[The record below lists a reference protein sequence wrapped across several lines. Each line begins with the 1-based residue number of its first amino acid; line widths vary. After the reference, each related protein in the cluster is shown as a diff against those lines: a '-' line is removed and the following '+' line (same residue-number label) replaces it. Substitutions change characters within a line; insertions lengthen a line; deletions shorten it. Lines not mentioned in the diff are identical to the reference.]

1 VLPSGASHIVL
12 DLERNWF
19 RINPTNRTA
28 GATFKKLL
36 PQENRMSIQI
46 LPDDLANQIAA
57 GEVVE
62 RPASIVKELVENSID
77 AGATRINI
85 EIEEAGKKSIRVSD
99 NGSGME
105 PEDARLAFERHATS
119 KIQSAGDL
127 ECIRSLG
134 FRGEALPSI
143 ASISRVRMATG
154 TGKGRNGIEV
164 SIEGGGDS
172 RVKEIAFSKGTTIE
186 VNQVFYN
193 TPARQKFLKR
203 DSTEAAHI
211 TQVVQQQALAHPE
224 IQFSLHH
231 NGRELLTTLPTDQ
244 GLYRIAELF
253 GADLSKE
260 LIRVEKNDGT
270 YRIEGFISSPV
281 YTRSNRNTQYCFIN
295 SRFVRDRILLSATQ
309 QGYSHLLPRG
319 QHPVLFLFMTMDPGL
334 LDVNVHPAKAE
345 VRFAFQQDVYRF
357 VSHAVQDALQQ
368 NEKSFTTLSDDSATG
383 QGREQQPSYDVIG
396 HPPASVPSGG
406 PVSGPSQT
414 EPGGGDWSRGLEA
427 LYRPAPSADRVRG
440 VEADPRQIAF
450 FGQKP
455 TPVSDLVFSEF
466 EPVGQLNNSFILMQ
480 GPKGVL
486 VVDQHIAHER
496 VLYERFREAAENKK
510 VEVQDLLFP
519 LAVEFPSAEAQALSE
534 HLESLR
540 ELGMHLE
547 PFGKDGF
554 LLRSVPAV
562 LKNHDQESIVR
573 EVAGRLIREE
583 KDHTLQ
589 NKMEDIMIMMSCRNA
604 IKVNHPMELDQIRKL
619 MHDLEQTQMP
629 YTCPHGRPIAL
640 LFEMNDIL
648 RKFQRI

>member
-1 VLPSGASHIVL
+1 
-12 DLERNWF
+12 
-19 RINPTNRTA
+19 
-28 GATFKKLL
+28 
-36 PQENRMSIQI
+36 MSIQV

-77 AGATRINI
+77 AGSTRISI

-105 PEDARLAFERHATS
+105 ADDARLAFERHATS
-119 KIQSAGDL
+119 KIQSASDL
-127 ECIRSLG
+127 EGIRSLG

-143 ASISRVRMATG
+143 ASIARVRLATG
-154 TGKGRNGIEV
+154 TGGGRNGTEV
-164 SIEGGGDS
+164 FIEGGGPS

-203 DSTEAAHI
+203 DGTEASHI

-224 IQFSLHH
+224 IQFSLSH
-231 NGRELLTTLPTDQ
+231 NGRQLLSTLPTDQ

-253 GADLSKE
+253 GAELSKE
-260 LIRVEKNDGT
+260 LIRVEQDDGT

-281 YTRSNRNTQYCFIN
+281 YTRSNRNTQYSFIN
-295 SRFVRDRILLSATQ
+295 TRFVRDKVLLSATQ

-319 QHPVLFLFMTMDPGL
+319 QHPVLFLFLTMDPGL

-357 VSHAVQDALQQ
+357 VSNAVQDALEQ
-368 NEKSFTTLSDDSATG
+368 NIKSFVEPAIEAERRAIS
-383 QGREQQPSYDVIG
+383 SYDL
-396 HPPASVPSGG
+396 
-406 PVSGPSQT
+406 
-414 EPGGGDWSRGLEA
+414 PGGQAVPVAESHSEQAFTSSSTETGKAEWAMGLEA
-427 LYRPAPSADRVRG
+427 LYRSTPPVNSRRG
-440 VEADPRQIAF
+440 REEGSRQIEF

-455 TPVSDLVFSEF
+455 QPVSDMVFSDF

-496 VLYERFREAAENKK
+496 VLYERFREAAQNKK

-519 LAVEFPSAEAQALSE
+519 LTVEFPPAEAQALTE
-534 HLESLR
+534 HLPSLR
-540 ELGMHLE
+540 ELGLALE
-547 PFGKDGF
+547 PFGNHGF
-554 LLRSVPAV
+554 LVRSVPAI
-562 LKNHDQESIVR
+562 LKNQDQESIIR
-573 EVAGRLIREE
+573 EIAGRLIREE

-589 NKMEDIMIMMSCRNA
+589 GRMEDIIIMMSCRNA
-604 IKVNHPMELDQIRKL
+604 IKVNHSMELDQIRKL
-619 MHDLEQTQMP
+619 MYDLEQTQMP

>member
-1 VLPSGASHIVL
+1 
-12 DLERNWF
+12 
-19 RINPTNRTA
+19 
-28 GATFKKLL
+28 
-36 PQENRMSIQI
+36 MSIQI

-77 AGATRINI
+77 AGATRISI

-127 ECIRSLG
+127 ESIRSLG

-154 TGKGRNGIEV
+154 TGKGRNGTEV
-164 SIEGGGDS
+164 SIEGGGVCQ
-172 RVKEIAFSKGTTIE
+172 VKEIAFSQGTTIE

-203 DSTEAAHI
+203 DGTEAAHI

-231 NGRELLTTLPTDQ
+231 NGRQLLATLPTDQ

-270 YRIEGFISSPV
+270 YRIEGFLSSPV
-281 YTRSNRNTQYCFIN
+281 YTRSNRNTQYCFVN
-295 SRFVRDRILLSATQ
+295 SRFVRDKVLLSATQ

-357 VSHAVQDALQQ
+357 VSHAVQDALQE
-368 NEKSFTTLSDDSATG
+368 NEKSFTAPGNDSTTG
-383 QGREQQPSYDVIG
+383 QGREQQPSYDVPG
-396 HPPASVPSGG
+396 HQPASVPSKD
-406 PVSGPSQT
+406 PVSGSSQT
-414 EPGGGDWSRGLEA
+414 EPGRGDWSRGLEA
-427 LYRPAPSADRVRG
+427 LYRPSPSADRMRG
-440 VEADPRQIAF
+440 VEADPRQIEV

-455 TPVSDLVFSEF
+455 KPVSDMVFSEF

-519 LAVEFPSAEAQALSE
+519 LTVEFPPAEAQALSE

>member
-1 VLPSGASHIVL
+1 MG
-12 DLERNWF
+12 
-19 RINPTNRTA
+19 
-28 GATFKKLL
+28 
-36 PQENRMSIQI
+36 IQI

-62 RPASIVKELVENSID
+62 RPASIVKELVENAID
-77 AGATRINI
+77 AGATRISI

-105 PEDARLAFERHATS
+105 PEDACLAFERHATS
-119 KIQSAGDL
+119 KIQNAGDL
-127 ECIRSLG
+127 ESIRSLG

-154 TGKGRNGIEV
+154 TGKGRNGTEV
-164 SIEGGGDS
+164 SMEGGGAC

-186 VNQVFYN
+186 VNQIFYN
-193 TPARQKFLKR
+193 TPARQKFLKK
-203 DSTEAAHI
+203 DGTEAAHI
-211 TQVVQQQALAHPE
+211 TQVVQQQALANPG

-231 NGRELLTTLPTDQ
+231 NGRQLLATLPTDQ

-253 GADLSKE
+253 GAELSKE

-281 YTRSNRNTQYCFIN
+281 YTRSNRNTQYYFIN
-295 SRFVRDRILLSATQ
+295 SRFVRDRVLLSATQ

-368 NEKSFTTLSDDSATG
+368 NDKSFTAPIDDSAPG
-383 QGREQQPSYDVIG
+383 QGREPKPSYEVPG
-396 HPPASVPSGG
+396 HLSASVPSKD
-406 PVSGPSQT
+406 PVLGSSQP
-414 EPGGGDWSRGLEA
+414 EPGRGDWSRGLEA
-427 LYRPAPSADRVRG
+427 LYRTAPPADRMRG
-440 VEADPRQIAF
+440 IEADPRQIEF

-455 TPVSDLVFSEF
+455 KPISDLVFSEF

-510 VEVQDLLFP
+510 VEVQDMLFP
-519 LAVEFPSAEAQALSE
+519 LAVELPPAEAQALSE

-562 LKNHDQESIVR
+562 LKNQDQESIVR

-648 RKFQRI
+648 KKFQRI

>member
-1 VLPSGASHIVL
+1 
-12 DLERNWF
+12 
-19 RINPTNRTA
+19 
-28 GATFKKLL
+28 
-36 PQENRMSIQI
+36 MSIQI
-46 LPDDLANQIAA
+46 LPDDLASQIAA

-62 RPASIVKELVENSID
+62 RPASIVKEVVENSID
-77 AGATRINI
+77 AGATRISI

-127 ECIRSLG
+127 ESIRSLG

-154 TGKGRNGIEV
+154 TGKGRNGTEV
-164 SIEGGGDS
+164 SIEGGGAAQ
-172 RVKEIAFSKGTTIE
+172 VKEIAFSQGTTIE
-186 VNQVFYN
+186 VNQIFYN

-203 DSTEAAHI
+203 DGTEAAHI

-231 NGRELLTTLPTDQ
+231 NGRQLLATLPTDQ

-253 GADLSKE
+253 GAELSKE

-295 SRFVRDRILLSATQ
+295 SRFVRDRVLLSATQ

-368 NEKSFTTLSDDSATG
+368 NEKSFTAPRDDSATG
-383 QGREQQPSYDVIG
+383 QDREQQPSYDVPGHQPTSMPSKATIG
-396 HPPASVPSGG
+396 S
-406 PVSGPSQT
+406 SQT
-414 EPGGGDWSRGLEA
+414 EPEKGAWSRGLEA
-427 LYRPAPSADRVRG
+427 LYRPAPSADRMRG
-440 VEADPRQIAF
+440 VEVDPRQIEF

-455 TPVSDLVFSEF
+455 KPVSDMMFSEF

-496 VLYERFREAAENKK
+496 VLYERFRKAAENKK

-519 LAVEFPSAEAQALSE
+519 LAVEFPPAEAQALSE

-562 LKNHDQESIVR
+562 LKNHDQESVVR

>member
-1 VLPSGASHIVL
+1 
-12 DLERNWF
+12 
-19 RINPTNRTA
+19 
-28 GATFKKLL
+28 
-36 PQENRMSIQI
+36 MSIQI
-46 LPDDLANQIAA
+46 LSDDLANQIAA

-62 RPASIVKELVENSID
+62 RPASIVKEVVENSID
-77 AGATRINI
+77 AGATRISI

-105 PEDARLAFERHATS
+105 PEDARLAFQRHATS
-119 KIQSAGDL
+119 KIRSASDL
-127 ECIRSLG
+127 ECIQSLG

-154 TGKGRNGIEV
+154 TGKGRNGIEI
-164 SIEGGGDS
+164 SIEGGGAS
-172 RVKEIAFSKGTTIE
+172 QVKEIAFSKGTTIE
-186 VNQVFYN
+186 VNQIFYN

-203 DSTEAAHI
+203 DGTEASHI

-231 NGRELLTTLPTDQ
+231 NGRQLLATLPTDQ
-244 GLYRIAELF
+244 ALYRIAELF
-253 GADLSKE
+253 GAELSKE
-260 LIRVEKNDGT
+260 LIRVESDDGT

-281 YTRSNRNTQYCFIN
+281 FTRSNRNTQYCFIN
-295 SRFVRDRILLSATQ
+295 SRFVRDRVLLSATQ

-319 QHPVLFLFMTMDPGL
+319 QHPVLFLFMTMAPGL

-357 VSHAVQDALQQ
+357 VSHSVQDALQRNQ
-368 NEKSFTTLSDDSATG
+368 KSFTSMGEDQSPG
-383 QGREQQPSYDVIG
+383 QGRELRPSLDVPS
-396 HPPASVPSGG
+396 HQTASVPSTDSTPGAYQ
-406 PVSGPSQT
+406 P
-414 EPGGGDWSRGLEA
+414 EPGRGDWSRGLEA
-427 LYRPAPSADRVRG
+427 LYRPAPSIDSRRDAETDS
-440 VEADPRQIAF
+440 RQMIEF

-455 TPVSDLVFSEF
+455 KPVSDMVFSEF
-466 EPVGQLNNSFILMQ
+466 QPVGQLNNSFILMQ

-486 VVDQHIAHER
+486 VVDQHVAHER
-496 VLYERFREAAENKK
+496 VLYERFRKAADNKK
-510 VEVQDLLFP
+510 VEIQDLLFP
-519 LAVEFPSAEAQALSE
+519 LTVEFSPAEAQALTE
-534 HLESLR
+534 HLEALR

-562 LKNHDQESIVR
+562 LKNQDQESIVR

-589 NKMEDIMIMMSCRNA
+589 DKMEDIMIMMSCRNA

>member
-1 VLPSGASHIVL
+1 MG
-12 DLERNWF
+12 
-19 RINPTNRTA
+19 
-28 GATFKKLL
+28 
-36 PQENRMSIQI
+36 IQI

-62 RPASIVKELVENSID
+62 RPASIVKELVENAID
-77 AGATRINI
+77 AGATRISI

-105 PEDARLAFERHATS
+105 PEDACLAFERHATS
-119 KIQSAGDL
+119 KIQNAGDL
-127 ECIRSLG
+127 ESIRSLG

-154 TGKGRNGIEV
+154 TGKGRNGTEV
-164 SIEGGGDS
+164 SMEGGGAC

-193 TPARQKFLKR
+193 TPARQKFLKK
-203 DSTEAAHI
+203 DGTEAAHI
-211 TQVVQQQALAHPE
+211 TQVVQQQALANPE

-231 NGRELLTTLPTDQ
+231 NGRQLLATLPTDQ

-253 GADLSKE
+253 GAELSKE

-295 SRFVRDRILLSATQ
+295 SRFVRDRVLLSATQ

-319 QHPVLFLFMTMDPGL
+319 QHPVLFLFMTMEPGL

-368 NEKSFTTLSDDSATG
+368 NDKSFTAPIDDSAPG
-383 QGREQQPSYDVIG
+383 QGREPKPSYEVPG
-396 HPPASVPSGG
+396 HLSASVPSKD
-406 PVSGPSQT
+406 PVLGSSQP
-414 EPGGGDWSRGLEA
+414 EPGRGDWSLGLEA
-427 LYRPAPSADRVRG
+427 LYRTAPPADRMRG
-440 VEADPRQIAF
+440 IEADPRQIEF

-455 TPVSDLVFSEF
+455 KPISDLVFSEF

-510 VEVQDLLFP
+510 VEVQDMLFP
-519 LAVEFPSAEAQALSE
+519 LAVELPPAEAQALSE

-648 RKFQRI
+648 KKFQRI

>member
-1 VLPSGASHIVL
+1 MG
-12 DLERNWF
+12 
-19 RINPTNRTA
+19 
-28 GATFKKLL
+28 
-36 PQENRMSIQI
+36 IQI
-46 LPDDLANQIAA
+46 LSNDLANQIAA

-62 RPASIVKELVENSID
+62 RPASIVKELLENSID
-77 AGATRINI
+77 AGATRISI
-85 EIEEAGKKSIRVSD
+85 EIEEAGKKSIRISD

-105 PEDARLAFERHATS
+105 PEDASLAFERHATS
-119 KIQSAGDL
+119 KIQCASDL
-127 ECIRSLG
+127 EGIRSLG

-154 TGKGRNGIEV
+154 TGQGRNGTEV
-164 SIEGGGDS
+164 VIEGGGDPV
-172 RVKEIAFSKGTTIE
+172 VKEIAFSKGTTLE

-211 TQVVQQQALAHPE
+211 TQVVQQQALAYPE

-231 NGRELLTTLPTDQ
+231 NGRQLISTLPTDQ

-253 GADLSKE
+253 GNDFSKE
-260 LIRVEKNDGT
+260 LIRVEADDGT
-270 YRIEGFISSPV
+270 YRIEGYISSPV

-368 NEKSFTTLSDDSATG
+368 NDKSFSGQNNDMSIG
-383 QGREQQPSYDVIG
+383 QGRELKPSYEV
-396 HPPASVPSGG
+396 PRYQPASAPEGG
-406 PVSGPSQT
+406 RAPEFSPAESRK
-414 EPGGGDWSRGLEA
+414 GDWSRGLEA
-427 LYRPAPSADRVRG
+427 LYSPAPSTDRMRRT
-440 VEADPRQIAF
+440 EPDPRQIAF

-455 TPVSDLVFSEF
+455 TLVSDLVFHEF

-510 VEVQDLLFP
+510 VEIQDLLFP
-519 LAVEFPSAEAQALSE
+519 LTVEFPSAEAQVLSE
-534 HLESLR
+534 HLDSLR

-547 PFGKDGF
+547 PFGKNGF

-573 EVAGRLIREE
+573 EIAGRLIRDE

-604 IKVNHPMELDQIRKL
+604 IKVNHSMELDQIRKL

>member
-1 VLPSGASHIVL
+1 
-12 DLERNWF
+12 
-19 RINPTNRTA
+19 
-28 GATFKKLL
+28 
-36 PQENRMSIQI
+36 MSIQI

-77 AGATRINI
+77 AGSTRINI

-164 SIEGGGDS
+164 SIEGGGAS

-203 DSTEAAHI
+203 DGTEAAHI

-231 NGRELLTTLPTDQ
+231 NGRQLLATLPTDQ

-281 YTRSNRNTQYCFIN
+281 YTRSNRNTQYCYIN

-368 NEKSFTTLSDDSATG
+368 NEKSFTMPGDDSATG
-383 QGREQQPSYDVIG
+383 AGREQRPAYDGPG
-396 HPPASVPSGG
+396 HQPASVPSGS
-406 PVSGPSQT
+406 PDSGPSQT
-414 EPGGGDWSRGLEA
+414 QPERGDWSRGLEA
-427 LYRPAPSADRVRG
+427 LYRPAPPADRVQG

-562 LKNHDQESIVR
+562 LKNHNQEGIVR

>member
-1 VLPSGASHIVL
+1 
-12 DLERNWF
+12 
-19 RINPTNRTA
+19 
-28 GATFKKLL
+28 
-36 PQENRMSIQI
+36 MSIQV
-46 LPDDLANQIAA
+46 LSNDLANQIAA

-77 AGATRINI
+77 AGATRISI

-105 PEDARLAFERHATS
+105 LEDACLAFERHATS

-127 ECIRSLG
+127 ESIRSLG

-154 TGKGRNGIEV
+154 TGKGQNGTEV
-164 SIEGGGDS
+164 SIEGGGAS
-172 RVKEIAFSKGTTIE
+172 KVKEIAFSKGTTFE

-203 DSTEAAHI
+203 DGTEAAHI

-231 NGRELLTTLPTDQ
+231 NGRQLLATLPTDQ
-244 GLYRIAELF
+244 KLYRIAELF
-253 GADLSKE
+253 GAELSKE
-260 LIRVEKNDGT
+260 LIRVEKDDGT

-281 YTRSNRNTQYCFIN
+281 YTRSNRNTQYSFIN

-368 NEKSFTTLSDDSATG
+368 NQKSFT
-383 QGREQQPSYDVIG
+383 
-396 HPPASVPSGG
+396 VPSGDSTLG
-406 PVSGPSQT
+406 QDRESGPSYEVPGQRT
-414 EPGGGDWSRGLEA
+414 VSVTSGNVVPEPPQPESGKGNWSRGLEA
-427 LYRPAPSADRVRG
+427 LYSPAPSADRGR
-440 VEADPRQIAF
+440 EIETDSRQIAF

-455 TPVSDLVFSEF
+455 TPVSDMVFSEF

-480 GPKGVL
+480 GTKGVL

-519 LAVEFPSAEAQALSE
+519 LAVEFPPAEAQALAQ

-547 PFGKDGF
+547 SFGKDGF

-562 LKNHDQESIVR
+562 LKNHDQESMLR

-583 KDHTLQ
+583 KDHTVQ
-589 NKMEDIMIMMSCRNA
+589 NRMEDIMIMMSCRNA

-619 MHDLEQTQMP
+619 MYDLEQTRMP

-640 LFEMNDIL
+640 LFEMSDIL
-648 RKFQRI
+648 KKFQRI

>member
-1 VLPSGASHIVL
+1 MG
-12 DLERNWF
+12 
-19 RINPTNRTA
+19 
-28 GATFKKLL
+28 
-36 PQENRMSIQI
+36 IQI

-62 RPASIVKELVENSID
+62 RPASIVKELVENAID
-77 AGATRINI
+77 AGATRISI

-105 PEDARLAFERHATS
+105 PEDACLAFERHATS
-119 KIQSAGDL
+119 KIQNAGDL
-127 ECIRSLG
+127 ESIRSLG

-154 TGKGRNGIEV
+154 TGQGRNGTEV
-164 SIEGGGDS
+164 CMEGGGAC

-193 TPARQKFLKR
+193 TPARQKFLKK
-203 DSTEAAHI
+203 DGTEAAHI
-211 TQVVQQQALAHPE
+211 TQVVQQQALANPE

-231 NGRELLTTLPTDQ
+231 NGRQLLATLPTDQ

-253 GADLSKE
+253 GAELSKE

-281 YTRSNRNTQYCFIN
+281 YTRSNRNTQYYFIN
-295 SRFVRDRILLSATQ
+295 SRFVRDRVLLSATQ

-368 NEKSFTTLSDDSATG
+368 NDKSFTAPIDDSAPG
-383 QGREQQPSYDVIG
+383 QGREPKPSYEVPG
-396 HPPASVPSGG
+396 HLSASVPSKD
-406 PVSGPSQT
+406 PVLGSSQP
-414 EPGGGDWSRGLEA
+414 EPGRGDWSRGLEA
-427 LYRPAPSADRVRG
+427 LYRTAPPADRMRG
-440 VEADPRQIAF
+440 IEADPQQIEF

-455 TPVSDLVFSEF
+455 KPISDLVFSEF

-510 VEVQDLLFP
+510 VEVQDMLFP
-519 LAVEFPSAEAQALSE
+519 LAVELPPAEAQALSE

-562 LKNHDQESIVR
+562 LKNQDQESIVR

-648 RKFQRI
+648 KKFQRI

>member
-1 VLPSGASHIVL
+1 MG
-12 DLERNWF
+12 
-19 RINPTNRTA
+19 
-28 GATFKKLL
+28 
-36 PQENRMSIQI
+36 IQI

-62 RPASIVKELVENSID
+62 RPASIVKELVENAID
-77 AGATRINI
+77 AGATRISI

-105 PEDARLAFERHATS
+105 PEDACLAFERHATS

-154 TGKGRNGIEV
+154 TGKGRNGTEV
-164 SIEGGGDS
+164 SMEGGGAC
-172 RVKEIAFSKGTTIE
+172 RVKDIAFSKGTTIE
-186 VNQVFYN
+186 VNQIFYN
-193 TPARQKFLKR
+193 TPARQKFLKK
-203 DSTEAAHI
+203 DGTEAAHI
-211 TQVVQQQALAHPE
+211 TQVVQQQALANPE

-231 NGRELLTTLPTDQ
+231 NGRQLLATLPTDQ

-253 GADLSKE
+253 GAELSKE

-295 SRFVRDRILLSATQ
+295 SRFVRDRVLLSATQ

-368 NEKSFTTLSDDSATG
+368 NDKSFTAPIDDSAPG
-383 QGREQQPSYDVIG
+383 QGREPRPSYEVPG
-396 HPPASVPSGG
+396 HLSASVPSKD
-406 PVSGPSQT
+406 PVLGSSQP
-414 EPGGGDWSRGLEA
+414 EPGRGDWSRGLEA
-427 LYRPAPSADRVRG
+427 LYRTAPPADRMRG
-440 VEADPRQIAF
+440 IEADPRQIEF

-455 TPVSDLVFSEF
+455 KPISDLVFSEF

-510 VEVQDLLFP
+510 VEVQDMLFP
-519 LAVEFPSAEAQALSE
+519 LAVELPPAEAQALSE

>member
-1 VLPSGASHIVL
+1 L
-12 DLERNWF
+12 DLARNWF
-19 RINPTNRTA
+19 TIDQKYRST
-28 GATFKKLL
+28 GLTFKNLL
-36 PQENRMSIQI
+36 PQENPMSIQI
-46 LPDDLANQIAA
+46 LSDDLANQIAA

-62 RPASIVKELVENSID
+62 RPASIVKEVVENAID
-77 AGATRINI
+77 AGATRISI

-119 KIQSAGDL
+119 KIKSASDL
-127 ECIRSLG
+127 ESIQSLG

-154 TGKGRNGIEV
+154 TGKGRNGTEI
-164 SIEGGGDS
+164 SIEGGGAS
-172 RVKEIAFSKGTTIE
+172 KVKEIAFSKGTTIE
-186 VNQVFYN
+186 VNQIFYN

-203 DSTEAAHI
+203 DGTEASHI

-231 NGRELLTTLPTDQ
+231 NGRQLLATLPTDQ
-244 GLYRIAELF
+244 ALYRIAELF
-253 GADLSKE
+253 GAELSKE
-260 LIRVEKNDGT
+260 LIRVESDDGT

-295 SRFVRDRILLSATQ
+295 SRFVRDRVLLSATQ

-368 NEKSFTTLSDDSATG
+368 NKKLFTPMGDDSAPGG
-383 QGREQQPSYDVIG
+383 QHRDMSPSLDVPG
-396 HPPASVPSGG
+396 HQ
-406 PVSGPSQT
+406 PVSAPSQGST
-414 EPGGGDWSRGLEA
+414 PGAYQPEPGRGDWSRGLEA
-427 LYRPAPSADRVRG
+427 LYKPAPSMDRGRS
-440 VEADPRQIAF
+440 VEADSRQIEF

-455 TPVSDLVFSEF
+455 KPVSDMVFSEF

-496 VLYERFREAAENKK
+496 VLYERFREAADNKK
-510 VEVQDLLFP
+510 VEIQDLLFP
-519 LAVEFPSAEAQALSE
+519 LAVEFPPAEAQALAE
-534 HLESLR
+534 HVGSLR

-547 PFGKDGF
+547 TFGKDGF
-554 LLRSVPAV
+554 LLRAVPAL
-562 LKNHDQESIVR
+562 LKNHDQESMIR

-589 NKMEDIMIMMSCRNA
+589 GKMEDIMIMMSCRNA

-619 MHDLEQTQMP
+619 LHDLEQTKMP

>member
-1 VLPSGASHIVL
+1 
-12 DLERNWF
+12 
-19 RINPTNRTA
+19 
-28 GATFKKLL
+28 
-36 PQENRMSIQI
+36 MSIQV

-77 AGATRINI
+77 AGSTRISI
-85 EIEEAGKKSIRVSD
+85 DIEEAGKKSIRVSD

-105 PEDARLAFERHATS
+105 TEDARLAFERHATS
-119 KIQSAGDL
+119 KIQSASDL
-127 ECIRSLG
+127 EGIRSMG

-143 ASISRVRMATG
+143 ASIARVRMATG
-154 TGKGRNGIEV
+154 TGAGHNGTEV
-164 SIEGGGDS
+164 FIEGGGPS
-172 RVKEIAFSKGTTIE
+172 HVKEIAFSRGTTIE

-203 DSTEAAHI
+203 DGTEASHI

-224 IQFSLHH
+224 IQFMLNH
-231 NGRELLTTLPTDQ
+231 NGRQLLSTLPTDQ

-253 GADLSKE
+253 GADLAKE
-260 LIRVEKNDGT
+260 LIRVEQDDGT

-281 YTRSNRNTQYCFIN
+281 YTRSNRNTQYSFIN
-295 SRFVRDRILLSATQ
+295 SRFVRDKVLLSATQ

-319 QHPVLFLFMTMDPGL
+319 QHPVLFLFLTMDPGL

-357 VSHAVQDALQQ
+357 VSHAVQDALEQ
-368 NEKSFTTLSDDSATG
+368 NIKSFVEPAAGSLIEEERRATS
-383 QGREQQPSYDVIG
+383 SYDL
-396 HPPASVPSGG
+396 
-406 PVSGPSQT
+406 
-414 EPGGGDWSRGLEA
+414 PGGQAVPVTESYSEQASTSSSTETGKPDWSTGLEA
-427 LYRPAPSADRVRG
+427 LYRSTPPVNSKRG
-440 VEADPRQIAF
+440 REDGSRQIEF

-455 TPVSDLVFSEF
+455 QPVSDMVFSDF

-496 VLYERFREAAENKK
+496 VLYERFREAAQNKK

-519 LAVEFPSAEAQALSE
+519 LTVEFPPAEAQALTE
-534 HLESLR
+534 HLTSLR
-540 ELGMHLE
+540 DLGLVLE
-547 PFGKDGF
+547 PFGSNGF
-554 LLRSVPAV
+554 LVRSVPAI
-562 LKNHDQESIVR
+562 LKNQDQEGIIR
-573 EVAGRLIREE
+573 EIAGRLIREE
-583 KDHTLQ
+583 RDHTLQ
-589 NKMEDIMIMMSCRNA
+589 GRMEDIVIMMSCRNA
-604 IKVNHPMELDQIRKL
+604 IKVNHSMELDQIRKL
-619 MHDLEQTQMP
+619 MYDLEQTQMP

>member
-1 VLPSGASHIVL
+1 
-12 DLERNWF
+12 
-19 RINPTNRTA
+19 
-28 GATFKKLL
+28 
-36 PQENRMSIQI
+36 
-46 LPDDLANQIAA
+46 
-57 GEVVE
+57 
-62 RPASIVKELVENSID
+62 
-77 AGATRINI
+77 
-85 EIEEAGKKSIRVSD
+85 
-99 NGSGME
+99 ME

-119 KIQSAGDL
+119 KIKSASDL
-127 ECIRSLG
+127 ESIQSLG

-154 TGKGRNGIEV
+154 TGKGRNGTEI
-164 SIEGGGDS
+164 SIEGGGAS
-172 RVKEIAFSKGTTIE
+172 KVKEIAFSKGTTIE
-186 VNQVFYN
+186 VNQIFYN

-203 DSTEAAHI
+203 DGTEASHI

-231 NGRELLTTLPTDQ
+231 NGRQLLATLPTDQ
-244 GLYRIAELF
+244 ALYRIAELF
-253 GADLSKE
+253 GAELSKE
-260 LIRVEKNDGT
+260 LIRVESDDGT

-295 SRFVRDRILLSATQ
+295 SRFVRDRVLLSATQ

-368 NEKSFTTLSDDSATG
+368 NKKSFTPMGDDSAPGG
-383 QGREQQPSYDVIG
+383 QHRDMSPSLDVPG
-396 HPPASVPSGG
+396 HQ
-406 PVSGPSQT
+406 PVSAPSQGST
-414 EPGGGDWSRGLEA
+414 PGAYQPEPGRGDWSRGLEA
-427 LYRPAPSADRVRG
+427 LYKPAPSMDRGRS
-440 VEADPRQIAF
+440 VEADSRQIEF

-455 TPVSDLVFSEF
+455 KPVSDMVFSEF

-496 VLYERFREAAENKK
+496 VLYERFREAADNKK
-510 VEVQDLLFP
+510 VEIQDLLFP
-519 LAVEFPSAEAQALSE
+519 LAVEFPPAEAQALAE
-534 HLESLR
+534 HVGSLR

-547 PFGKDGF
+547 TFGKDGF
-554 LLRSVPAV
+554 LLRAVPAL
-562 LKNHDQESIVR
+562 LKNHDQESMIR

-589 NKMEDIMIMMSCRNA
+589 GKMEDIMIMMSCRNA

-619 MHDLEQTQMP
+619 LHDLEQTKMP

>member
-1 VLPSGASHIVL
+1 
-12 DLERNWF
+12 
-19 RINPTNRTA
+19 
-28 GATFKKLL
+28 
-36 PQENRMSIQI
+36 MSIQI
-46 LPDDLANQIAA
+46 LSDDLANQIAA

-62 RPASIVKELVENSID
+62 RPASIVKEVVENAID
-77 AGATRINI
+77 AGATRISI

-119 KIQSAGDL
+119 KIKSASDL
-127 ECIRSLG
+127 ESIQSLG

-154 TGKGRNGIEV
+154 TGKGRNGTEI
-164 SIEGGGDS
+164 SIEGGGAS
-172 RVKEIAFSKGTTIE
+172 KVKEIAFSKGTTIE
-186 VNQVFYN
+186 VNQIFYN

-203 DSTEAAHI
+203 DGTEASHI
-211 TQVVQQQALAHPE
+211 TQVVQQQALAHPG

-231 NGRELLTTLPTDQ
+231 NGRQLLATLPTDQ
-244 GLYRIAELF
+244 ALYRIAELF
-253 GADLSKE
+253 GAELSKE
-260 LIRVEKNDGT
+260 LIRVESDDGT

-295 SRFVRDRILLSATQ
+295 SRFVRDRVLLSATQ

-368 NEKSFTTLSDDSATG
+368 NKKSFTPMGDDSAPGG
-383 QGREQQPSYDVIG
+383 QHRDMSPSLDVPG
-396 HPPASVPSGG
+396 HQ
-406 PVSGPSQT
+406 PVSAPSQGST
-414 EPGGGDWSRGLEA
+414 PGAYQPEPGRGDWSRGLEA
-427 LYRPAPSADRVRG
+427 LYKPAPSMDRGRS
-440 VEADPRQIAF
+440 VEADSRQIEF

-455 TPVSDLVFSEF
+455 KPVSDMVFSEF

-496 VLYERFREAAENKK
+496 VLYERFREAADNKK
-510 VEVQDLLFP
+510 VEIQDLLFP
-519 LAVEFPSAEAQALSE
+519 LAVEFPPAEAQALAE
-534 HLESLR
+534 HVGSLR

-547 PFGKDGF
+547 AFGKDGF
-554 LLRSVPAV
+554 LLRAVPAL
-562 LKNHDQESIVR
+562 LKNHDQESMIR

-589 NKMEDIMIMMSCRNA
+589 GKMEDIMIMMSCRNA

-619 MHDLEQTQMP
+619 LHDLEQTKMP

>member
-1 VLPSGASHIVL
+1 
-12 DLERNWF
+12 
-19 RINPTNRTA
+19 
-28 GATFKKLL
+28 
-36 PQENRMSIQI
+36 MSIQI
-46 LPDDLANQIAA
+46 LPDDLASQIAA

-62 RPASIVKELVENSID
+62 RPASIVKEVVENSID
-77 AGATRINI
+77 AGATRISI

-119 KIQSAGDL
+119 KIQSASDL
-127 ECIRSLG
+127 ESIRSLG

-154 TGKGRNGIEV
+154 TGKGRNGTEV
-164 SIEGGGDS
+164 SIEGGGAA
-172 RVKEIAFSKGTTIE
+172 RVKEIAFSQGTTIE

-203 DSTEAAHI
+203 DGTEAAHI

-231 NGRELLTTLPTDQ
+231 NGRQLLATLPTDQ

-253 GADLSKE
+253 GAELSKE
-260 LIRVEKNDGT
+260 LIRVEMNDGT

-295 SRFVRDRILLSATQ
+295 SRFVRDRVLLSATQ

-319 QHPVLFLFMTMDPGL
+319 QHPVLFLFLTMDPGL

-368 NEKSFTTLSDDSATG
+368 NEKSFTAPRDDSATG
-383 QGREQQPSYDVIG
+383 QGREQQPSYDVSGHQPTSMPSKATIG
-396 HPPASVPSGG
+396 S
-406 PVSGPSQT
+406 SQT
-414 EPGGGDWSRGLEA
+414 EPEKGAWSRGLEA
-427 LYRPAPSADRVRG
+427 LYRPAPSADRMRG
-440 VEADPRQIAF
+440 VEVDPRQIEF

-455 TPVSDLVFSEF
+455 KPVSDMMFSEF

-519 LAVEFPSAEAQALSE
+519 LAVEFPPAEAQALSE

-562 LKNHDQESIVR
+562 LKNHDQESVVR

>member
-1 VLPSGASHIVL
+1 
-12 DLERNWF
+12 
-19 RINPTNRTA
+19 
-28 GATFKKLL
+28 
-36 PQENRMSIQI
+36 MSIQI
-46 LPDDLANQIAA
+46 LSDDLANQIAA

-62 RPASIVKELVENSID
+62 RPASIVKEVVENSID
-77 AGATRINI
+77 AGATRISI

-105 PEDARLAFERHATS
+105 PEDARLAFQRHATS
-119 KIQSAGDL
+119 KIRSASDL
-127 ECIRSLG
+127 ECIQSLG

-154 TGKGRNGIEV
+154 TGKGRNGTEI
-164 SIEGGGDS
+164 SIEGGGAFQ
-172 RVKEIAFSKGTTIE
+172 VKEIAFSQGTTIE
-186 VNQVFYN
+186 VNQIFYN

-203 DSTEAAHI
+203 DGTEASHI

-231 NGRELLTTLPTDQ
+231 NGRQLLATLPTDQ
-244 GLYRIAELF
+244 ALYRIAELF
-253 GADLSKE
+253 GAELSKE
-260 LIRVEKNDGT
+260 LIRVESDDGT

-295 SRFVRDRILLSATQ
+295 SRFVRDRVLLSATQ

-368 NEKSFTTLSDDSATG
+368 NKKSFTTVGDDSVAG
-383 QGREQQPSYDVIG
+383 QGRDLSPSLDVPGRQPTL
-396 HPPASVPSGG
+396 APSTDQALGG
-406 PVSGPSQT
+406 YQR
-414 EPGGGDWSRGLEA
+414 EPGKGDWSRGLEA
-427 LYRPAPSADRVRG
+427 LYSPAPTVDRVRS
-440 VEADPRQIAF
+440 VEADTRQIEF

-455 TPVSDLVFSEF
+455 KPVSDIVFSEF

-486 VVDQHIAHER
+486 VVDQHVAHER
-496 VLYERFREAAENKK
+496 VLYERFREAADNKK
-510 VEVQDLLFP
+510 IEVQDLLFP
-519 LAVEFPSAEAQALSE
+519 LAVEFSSAEAQALSE

-554 LLRSVPAV
+554 LLRAVPAV
-562 LKNHDQESIVR
+562 LKNQDQESIVR
-573 EVAGRLIREE
+573 EVAGRLIQEE

-619 MHDLEQTQMP
+619 MHDLEQTKMP

>member
-1 VLPSGASHIVL
+1 MA
-12 DLERNWF
+12 
-19 RINPTNRTA
+19 
-28 GATFKKLL
+28 FKNLL
-36 PQENRMSIQI
+36 PQENPMSIQI
-46 LPDDLANQIAA
+46 LSDDLANQIAA

-62 RPASIVKELVENSID
+62 RPASIVKEVVENAID
-77 AGATRINI
+77 AGATRISI

-119 KIQSAGDL
+119 KIKSASDL
-127 ECIRSLG
+127 ESIQSLG

-154 TGKGRNGIEV
+154 TGKGRNGTEI
-164 SIEGGGDS
+164 SIEGGGAS
-172 RVKEIAFSKGTTIE
+172 KVKEIAFSQGTTIE
-186 VNQVFYN
+186 VNQIFYN

-203 DSTEAAHI
+203 DGTEASHI

-231 NGRELLTTLPTDQ
+231 NGRQLLATLPTDQ
-244 GLYRIAELF
+244 ALYRIAELF
-253 GADLSKE
+253 GAELSKE
-260 LIRVEKNDGT
+260 LIRVESDDGT

-295 SRFVRDRILLSATQ
+295 SRFVRDRVLLSATQ

-368 NEKSFTTLSDDSATG
+368 NKKSFTPMGDDSAPGG
-383 QGREQQPSYDVIG
+383 QHRDMSPSLDVPG
-396 HPPASVPSGG
+396 HQ
-406 PVSGPSQT
+406 PVSAPSQGST
-414 EPGGGDWSRGLEA
+414 PGAYQPEPGRGDWSRGLEA
-427 LYRPAPSADRVRG
+427 LYKPAPSMDRGRS
-440 VEADPRQIAF
+440 VEADSRQIEF

-455 TPVSDLVFSEF
+455 KPVSDMVFSEF

-496 VLYERFREAAENKK
+496 VLYERFREAADNKK
-510 VEVQDLLFP
+510 VEIQDLLFP
-519 LAVEFPSAEAQALSE
+519 LAVEFPPAEAQALAE
-534 HLESLR
+534 HVGSLR

-547 PFGKDGF
+547 AFGKDGF
-554 LLRSVPAV
+554 LLRAVPAL
-562 LKNHDQESIVR
+562 LKNHDQESMIR

-589 NKMEDIMIMMSCRNA
+589 GKMEDIMIMMSCRNA

-619 MHDLEQTQMP
+619 LHDLEQTKMP

>member
-1 VLPSGASHIVL
+1 MG
-12 DLERNWF
+12 
-19 RINPTNRTA
+19 
-28 GATFKKLL
+28 
-36 PQENRMSIQI
+36 IQI

-62 RPASIVKELVENSID
+62 RPASIVKELVENAID
-77 AGATRINI
+77 AGATRISI

-105 PEDARLAFERHATS
+105 PEDACLAFERHATS

-127 ECIRSLG
+127 ESIRSLG

-154 TGKGRNGIEV
+154 TGKGRNGTEV
-164 SIEGGGDS
+164 SIEGGGAC

-193 TPARQKFLKR
+193 TPARQKFLKK
-203 DSTEAAHI
+203 DGTEAAHI
-211 TQVVQQQALAHPE
+211 TQVVQQQALANPE

-231 NGRELLTTLPTDQ
+231 NGRQLLATLPTDQ

-253 GADLSKE
+253 GAELSKE

-295 SRFVRDRILLSATQ
+295 SRFVRDRVLLSATQ

-345 VRFAFQQDVYRF
+345 VRFAIQQDVYRF

-368 NEKSFTTLSDDSATG
+368 NDKSFTAPIDDSAPG
-383 QGREQQPSYDVIG
+383 QGREPKPSYEVPG
-396 HPPASVPSGG
+396 HLSASVPSKD
-406 PVSGPSQT
+406 PVLGSSQP
-414 EPGGGDWSRGLEA
+414 EPGRGDWSRGLEA
-427 LYRPAPSADRVRG
+427 LYRMAPPADRMRG
-440 VEADPRQIAF
+440 VEADPRQIEF

-455 TPVSDLVFSEF
+455 KPISDLVFSEF

-510 VEVQDLLFP
+510 VEVQDMLFP
-519 LAVEFPSAEAQALSE
+519 LAVELPPAEAQALSE

-648 RKFQRI
+648 KKFQRI

>member
-1 VLPSGASHIVL
+1 MA
-12 DLERNWF
+12 
-19 RINPTNRTA
+19 
-28 GATFKKLL
+28 FKNLL
-36 PQENRMSIQI
+36 PQENPMSIQI
-46 LPDDLANQIAA
+46 LSDDLANQIAA

-62 RPASIVKELVENSID
+62 RPASIVKEVVENAID
-77 AGATRINI
+77 AGATRISI

-119 KIQSAGDL
+119 KIKSASDL
-127 ECIRSLG
+127 ESIQSLG

-154 TGKGRNGIEV
+154 TGKGRNGTEI
-164 SIEGGGDS
+164 SIEGGGAS
-172 RVKEIAFSKGTTIE
+172 KVKEIAFSKGTTIE
-186 VNQVFYN
+186 VNQIFYN

-203 DSTEAAHI
+203 DGTEASHI

-231 NGRELLTTLPTDQ
+231 NGRQLLATLPTDQ
-244 GLYRIAELF
+244 ALYRIAELF
-253 GADLSKE
+253 GAELSKE
-260 LIRVEKNDGT
+260 LIRVESDDGT

-295 SRFVRDRILLSATQ
+295 SRFVRDRVLLSATQ

-368 NEKSFTTLSDDSATG
+368 NKKSFTPMGDDSAPGG
-383 QGREQQPSYDVIG
+383 QHRDMSPSLDVPG
-396 HPPASVPSGG
+396 HQ
-406 PVSGPSQT
+406 PVSAPSQGST
-414 EPGGGDWSRGLEA
+414 PGAYQPEPGRGDWSRGLEA
-427 LYRPAPSADRVRG
+427 LYKPAPSMDRGRS
-440 VEADPRQIAF
+440 VEADSRQIEF

-455 TPVSDLVFSEF
+455 KPVSDMVFSEF

-496 VLYERFREAAENKK
+496 VLYERFREAADNKK
-510 VEVQDLLFP
+510 VEIQDLLFP
-519 LAVEFPSAEAQALSE
+519 LAVEFPPAEAQALAE
-534 HLESLR
+534 HVGSLR

-547 PFGKDGF
+547 TFGKDGF
-554 LLRSVPAV
+554 LLRAVPAL
-562 LKNHDQESIVR
+562 LKNHDQESMIR

-589 NKMEDIMIMMSCRNA
+589 GKMEDIMIMMSCRNA

-619 MHDLEQTQMP
+619 LHDLEQTKMP

>member
-1 VLPSGASHIVL
+1 MG
-12 DLERNWF
+12 
-19 RINPTNRTA
+19 
-28 GATFKKLL
+28 
-36 PQENRMSIQI
+36 IQI

-62 RPASIVKELVENSID
+62 RPASIVKELVENAID
-77 AGATRINI
+77 AGATRISI

-105 PEDARLAFERHATS
+105 PEDACLAFERHATS
-119 KIQSAGDL
+119 KIQNAGDL
-127 ECIRSLG
+127 ESIRSLG

-154 TGKGRNGIEV
+154 TGKGRNGTEV
-164 SIEGGGDS
+164 SMEGGGAC

-186 VNQVFYN
+186 VNQIFYN
-193 TPARQKFLKR
+193 TPARQKFLKK
-203 DSTEAAHI
+203 DGTEAAHI
-211 TQVVQQQALAHPE
+211 TQVVQQQALANPE

-231 NGRELLTTLPTDQ
+231 NGRQLLATLPTDQ

-253 GADLSKE
+253 GAELSKE

-281 YTRSNRNTQYCFIN
+281 YTRSNRNTQYYFIN
-295 SRFVRDRILLSATQ
+295 SRFVRDRVLLSATQ

-357 VSHAVQDALQQ
+357 VSHAVQDSLQQ
-368 NEKSFTTLSDDSATG
+368 NDKSFTAPIDDSAPG
-383 QGREQQPSYDVIG
+383 QGREPKPSYEVPG
-396 HPPASVPSGG
+396 HLSASVPSKD
-406 PVSGPSQT
+406 PVLGSSQP
-414 EPGGGDWSRGLEA
+414 EPGRGDWSRGLEA
-427 LYRPAPSADRVRG
+427 LYRTAPPADRMRG
-440 VEADPRQIAF
+440 IEADPQQIEF

-455 TPVSDLVFSEF
+455 KPISDLIFSEF

-510 VEVQDLLFP
+510 VEVQDMLFP
-519 LAVEFPSAEAQALSE
+519 LAVELPPAEAQALSE

-562 LKNHDQESIVR
+562 LKNQDQESIVR

-648 RKFQRI
+648 KKFQRI

>member
-1 VLPSGASHIVL
+1 
-12 DLERNWF
+12 
-19 RINPTNRTA
+19 
-28 GATFKKLL
+28 
-36 PQENRMSIQI
+36 MSIQI
-46 LPDDLANQIAA
+46 LSDDLANQIAA

-62 RPASIVKELVENSID
+62 RPASIVKEVVENAID
-77 AGATRINI
+77 AGATRISI

-119 KIQSAGDL
+119 KIKSASDL
-127 ECIRSLG
+127 ESIQSLG

-154 TGKGRNGIEV
+154 TGKGRNGTEI
-164 SIEGGGDS
+164 SIEGGGAS
-172 RVKEIAFSKGTTIE
+172 KVKEIAFSKGTTIE
-186 VNQVFYN
+186 VNQIFYN

-203 DSTEAAHI
+203 DGTEASHI

-231 NGRELLTTLPTDQ
+231 NGRQLLATLPTDQ
-244 GLYRIAELF
+244 ALYRIAELF
-253 GADLSKE
+253 GAELSKE
-260 LIRVEKNDGT
+260 LIRVESDDGT

-295 SRFVRDRILLSATQ
+295 SRFVRDRVLLSATQ

-368 NEKSFTTLSDDSATG
+368 NKKSFTPMGDDSAPGG
-383 QGREQQPSYDVIG
+383 QHRDMSPSLDVPG
-396 HPPASVPSGG
+396 HQ
-406 PVSGPSQT
+406 PVSAPSQGST
-414 EPGGGDWSRGLEA
+414 PGAYQPEPGRGDWSRGLEA
-427 LYRPAPSADRVRG
+427 LYKPAPSMDRGRS
-440 VEADPRQIAF
+440 VEADSRQIEF

-455 TPVSDLVFSEF
+455 KPVSDMVFSEF

-496 VLYERFREAAENKK
+496 VLYERFREAADNKK
-510 VEVQDLLFP
+510 VEIQDLLFP
-519 LAVEFPSAEAQALSE
+519 LAVEFPPAEAQALAE
-534 HLESLR
+534 HVGSLR

-547 PFGKDGF
+547 TFGKDGF
-554 LLRSVPAV
+554 LLRAVPAL
-562 LKNHDQESIVR
+562 LKNHDQESMIR

-589 NKMEDIMIMMSCRNA
+589 GKMEDIMIMMSCRNA

-619 MHDLEQTQMP
+619 LHDLEQTKMP

>member
-1 VLPSGASHIVL
+1 
-12 DLERNWF
+12 
-19 RINPTNRTA
+19 
-28 GATFKKLL
+28 
-36 PQENRMSIQI
+36 MSIQI
-46 LPDDLANQIAA
+46 LSNDLANQIAA

-77 AGATRINI
+77 AGSTRISI
-85 EIEEAGKKSIRVSD
+85 EIEEAGKKSIRISD

-105 PEDARLAFERHATS
+105 PEDACLAFERHATS
-119 KIQSAGDL
+119 KIQCAGDL
-127 ECIRSLG
+127 ESIRSLG

-154 TGKGRNGIEV
+154 TGQGRNGTEV
-164 SIEGGGDS
+164 VIEGGSDAQ
-172 RVKEIAFSKGTTIE
+172 VKEIAFSKGTTLE

-231 NGRELLTTLPTDQ
+231 NGRQLLATLPTDQ

-260 LIRVEKNDGT
+260 LIRVGADDGT

-295 SRFVRDRILLSATQ
+295 SRYVRDRILLSATQ

-368 NEKSFTTLSDDSATG
+368 NDKSFMAQNNDSAIG
-383 QGREQQPSYDVIG
+383 QGRESRPSYEVSG
-396 HPPASVPSGG
+396 HQPASVPARDLA
-406 PVSGPSQT
+406 PEPSQS
-414 EPGGGDWSRGLEA
+414 ESGKGDWSRGLEA
-427 LYRPAPSADRVRG
+427 LYAPAPSSDRMRS
-440 VEADPRQIAF
+440 VEPDPRQIAF

-455 TPVSDLVFSEF
+455 TLVSDMVFSEF

-510 VEVQDLLFP
+510 VEIQDLLFP
-519 LAVEFPSAEAQALSE
+519 LTVEFPSAEAQVLSE

-547 PFGKDGF
+547 PFGKNGF
-554 LLRSVPAV
+554 LLRAVPAV
-562 LKNHDQESIVR
+562 LKNHDQESMVR
-573 EVAGRLIREE
+573 EIAGRLIREE

>member
-1 VLPSGASHIVL
+1 MG
-12 DLERNWF
+12 
-19 RINPTNRTA
+19 
-28 GATFKKLL
+28 
-36 PQENRMSIQI
+36 IQI

-62 RPASIVKELVENSID
+62 RPASIVKELVENAID
-77 AGATRINI
+77 AGATRISI

-99 NGSGME
+99 NGSGMD
-105 PEDARLAFERHATS
+105 PEDACLSFERHATS

-154 TGKGRNGIEV
+154 TGKGRNGTEV
-164 SIEGGGDS
+164 SMEGGGAC
-172 RVKEIAFSKGTTIE
+172 RVKDIAFSKGTTIE
-186 VNQVFYN
+186 VNQIFYN
-193 TPARQKFLKR
+193 TPARQKFLKK
-203 DSTEAAHI
+203 DGTEAAHI
-211 TQVVQQQALAHPE
+211 TQVVQQQALANPE

-231 NGRELLTTLPTDQ
+231 NGRQLLATLPTDQ

-253 GADLSKE
+253 GAELSKE

-295 SRFVRDRILLSATQ
+295 SRFVRDRVLLSATQ

-368 NEKSFTTLSDDSATG
+368 NDKSFTAPIDDSAPG
-383 QGREQQPSYDVIG
+383 QGREPKPSYEVPG
-396 HPPASVPSGG
+396 HLSASVPSKD
-406 PVSGPSQT
+406 PVLGSSQP
-414 EPGGGDWSRGLEA
+414 EPGRGDWSRGLEA
-427 LYRPAPSADRVRG
+427 LYRMAPPADRMRG
-440 VEADPRQIAF
+440 VEADPRQIEF

-455 TPVSDLVFSEF
+455 KPISDLVFSEF

-510 VEVQDLLFP
+510 VEVQDMLFP
-519 LAVEFPSAEAQALSE
+519 LAVELPPAEAQALSE

-648 RKFQRI
+648 KKFQRI

>member
-1 VLPSGASHIVL
+1 
-12 DLERNWF
+12 
-19 RINPTNRTA
+19 
-28 GATFKKLL
+28 
-36 PQENRMSIQI
+36 MSIQI

-62 RPASIVKELVENSID
+62 RPASIVKELVENAID
-77 AGATRINI
+77 AGATRISI

-105 PEDARLAFERHATS
+105 PDDARRAFERHATS
-119 KIQSAGDL
+119 KIQNAADL
-127 ECIRSLG
+127 ESIRSLG

-154 TGKGRNGIEV
+154 TGKGRNGTEV
-164 SIEGGGDS
+164 TIEGGGVPQ
-172 RVKEIAFSKGTTIE
+172 VKEIAFSKGTTFE

-203 DSTEAAHI
+203 DGTEAAHI

-231 NGRELLTTLPTDQ
+231 NGRQLLATLPTDQ
-244 GLYRIAELF
+244 ILYRIAELF
-253 GADLSKE
+253 GAELSKE
-260 LIRVEKNDGT
+260 LIRVERDDGT
-270 YRIEGFISSPV
+270 YRMEGFISSPV
-281 YTRSNRNTQYCFIN
+281 YTRSNRNTQYCYIN

-357 VSHAVQDALQQ
+357 VSHAVQDALRQ
-368 NEKSFTTLSDDSATG
+368 NEKSFSILEDDSAAG
-383 QGREQQPSYDVIG
+383 QGREPG
-396 HPPASVPSGG
+396 PAYELPGTQTTPVTSGG
-406 PVSGPSQT
+406 RASESFQPETVKGNWSQ
-414 EPGGGDWSRGLEA
+414 GLEA
-427 LYRPAPSADRVRG
+427 LYRPVPSTDRNRS
-440 VEADPRQIAF
+440 EEPDPRQIAF

-455 TPVSDLVFSEF
+455 TAVSDLVFSEF
-466 EPVGQLNNSFILMQ
+466 EPVGQLNHSFIVMQ
-480 GPKGVL
+480 GPQGIL

-519 LAVEFPSAEAQALSE
+519 LAVEFPPAEAQALSE

-573 EVAGRLIREE
+573 EIAGRLIREE

-604 IKVNHPMELDQIRKL
+604 IKINHPMELDQIRKL

>member
-1 VLPSGASHIVL
+1 
-12 DLERNWF
+12 
-19 RINPTNRTA
+19 
-28 GATFKKLL
+28 
-36 PQENRMSIQI
+36 MSIQI
-46 LPDDLANQIAA
+46 LSDDLANQIAA

-62 RPASIVKELVENSID
+62 RPASIVKEVVENAID
-77 AGATRINI
+77 AGATRISI

-119 KIQSAGDL
+119 KIKSASDL
-127 ECIRSLG
+127 ESIQSLG

-154 TGKGRNGIEV
+154 TGKGRNGTEI
-164 SIEGGGDS
+164 SIEGGGAS
-172 RVKEIAFSKGTTIE
+172 KVKEIAFSKGTTIE
-186 VNQVFYN
+186 VNQIFYN

-203 DSTEAAHI
+203 DGTEASHI

-231 NGRELLTTLPTDQ
+231 NGRQLLATLPTDQ
-244 GLYRIAELF
+244 ALYRIAELF
-253 GADLSKE
+253 GAELSKE
-260 LIRVEKNDGT
+260 LIRVESDDGT

-295 SRFVRDRILLSATQ
+295 SRFVRDRVLLSATQ

-368 NEKSFTTLSDDSATG
+368 NKKSFSPMGDDSAPGG
-383 QGREQQPSYDVIG
+383 QHRDMSPSLDVPGHQPV
-396 HPPASVPSGG
+396 PA
-406 PVSGPSQT
+406 PSQGST
-414 EPGGGDWSRGLEA
+414 PGAYQPEPGRGDWSRGLEA
-427 LYRPAPSADRVRG
+427 LYKPAPSMDRGRS
-440 VEADPRQIAF
+440 VEADSRQIEF

-455 TPVSDLVFSEF
+455 KPVSDMVFSEF

-496 VLYERFREAAENKK
+496 VLYERFREAADNKK
-510 VEVQDLLFP
+510 VEIQDLLFP
-519 LAVEFPSAEAQALSE
+519 LAVEFPPAEAQALAE
-534 HLESLR
+534 HVGSLR

-547 PFGKDGF
+547 AFGKDGF
-554 LLRSVPAV
+554 LLRAVPAL
-562 LKNHDQESIVR
+562 LKNHDQESMIR

-589 NKMEDIMIMMSCRNA
+589 GKMEDIMIMMSCRNA

-619 MHDLEQTQMP
+619 LHDLEQTKMP

>member
-1 VLPSGASHIVL
+1 
-12 DLERNWF
+12 
-19 RINPTNRTA
+19 
-28 GATFKKLL
+28 
-36 PQENRMSIQI
+36 MSIQI

-62 RPASIVKELVENSID
+62 RPASIVKELVENAID
-77 AGATRINI
+77 ADATRISI

-105 PEDARLAFERHATS
+105 PDDARRAFERHATS
-119 KIQSAGDL
+119 KIQNATDL

-154 TGKGRNGIEV
+154 TGKGHNGIEII
-164 SIEGGGDS
+164 IEGGGAPQM
-172 RVKEIAFSKGTTIE
+172 KEVAFSKGTTLE

-203 DSTEAAHI
+203 DGTEAAHI

-231 NGRELLTTLPTDQ
+231 NGRKLLATLPTDQ
-244 GLYRIAELF
+244 TLYRIAELF

-260 LIRVEKNDGT
+260 LIRVEKDDGT

-281 YTRSNRNTQYCFIN
+281 YTRSNRNTQYCYIN

-368 NEKSFTTLSDDSATG
+368 NEKPFTVSDEDTNTEQDRRSRPAYEMPRTQMASAPRGGTL
-383 QGREQQPSYDVIG
+383 EF
-396 HPPASVPSGG
+396 
-406 PVSGPSQT
+406 SQSKT
-414 EPGGGDWSRGLEA
+414 EKGDWSQGLEA
-427 LYRPAPSADRVRG
+427 LYRPVPSPGRNQD
-440 VEADPRQIAF
+440 VEPDPRQIAF

-455 TPVSDLVFSEF
+455 TAVSDLVFSEF
-466 EPVGQLNNSFILMQ
+466 EPLGQLNHSFIVMQ
-480 GPKGVL
+480 GPQGIL

-519 LAVEFPSAEAQALSE
+519 LAIEFPPAEAQALSE

-547 PFGKDGF
+547 SFGKDGF

-562 LKNHDQESIVR
+562 LKNHDQESILR
-573 EVAGRLIREE
+573 EVAGRLIRDE

-589 NKMEDIMIMMSCRNA
+589 DKMEDIMIMMSCRNA

-619 MHDLEQTQMP
+619 LHDLEQTRMP

>member
-1 VLPSGASHIVL
+1 
-12 DLERNWF
+12 
-19 RINPTNRTA
+19 
-28 GATFKKLL
+28 
-36 PQENRMSIQI
+36 MSIQI
-46 LPDDLANQIAA
+46 LPEDLANQIAA

-77 AGATRINI
+77 AGATRISI

-127 ECIRSLG
+127 ESIRSLG

-154 TGKGRNGIEV
+154 TGKGQNGTEV
-164 SIEGGGDS
+164 SIEGGGNS
-172 RVKEIAFSKGTTIE
+172 QVKEIAFSKGTTLE

-231 NGRELLTTLPTDQ
+231 NGRQLLATLPTDQ
-244 GLYRIAELF
+244 ELYRIAELF

-260 LIRVEKNDGT
+260 LIRVDTYDGT

-357 VSHAVQDALQQ
+357 ISHAVQDALQQ
-368 NEKSFTTLSDDSATG
+368 NEKSFPARSDDSATG
-383 QGREQQPSYDVIG
+383 PGREQGPSYEVPG
-396 HPPASVPSGG
+396 HRTVSVPSRDLA
-406 PVSGPSQT
+406 PEPSQS
-414 EPGGGDWSRGLEA
+414 ESGKGSWSRGLEA
-427 LYRPAPSADRVRG
+427 LYSPAPSADRMRA

-455 TPVSDLVFSEF
+455 TAVSDLVFSEF

-519 LAVEFPSAEAQALSE
+519 LAVEFPPAEAQALSE

-540 ELGMHLE
+540 ELGMYLE

-562 LKNHDQESIVR
+562 LKNHDQEGIVR

-589 NKMEDIMIMMSCRNA
+589 DKMEDIMIMMSCRNA

-619 MHDLEQTQMP
+619 MHDLEKTQMP

-640 LFEMNDIL
+640 LFEMNNIL